1 MQQKGNIFPEG
12 GSNVADNG
20 IDINLGKNPT
30 KMEIWE
36 EYLHIKGIKSEE
48 AAKSLMLK
56 YQRTLNLSPRDVE
69 IIKETM
75 RGYGIPGY

>member
-1 MQQKGNIFPEG
+1 
-12 GSNVADNG
+12 
-20 IDINLGKNPT
+20 
-30 KMEIWE
+30 MEIWE
-36 EYLHIKGIKSEE
+36 EYLHIKGIRSEE
-48 AAKSLMLK
+48 AAKGLMLK